1 MTGLDFWAGNQPG
14 FRFARSPV
22 GTRAFF
28 DEVAAHRYELEP
40 HIPEVVGFERW
51 SGCDVLEA
59 GCGIG
64 TDGARFSAAGARY
77 TGLDATGSALT
88 LARRRFELQGLPGRF
103 VGGSVTRLPFPD
115 GSFDLVFSHGVIHH
129 VDDTGAAVAEF
140 HRVLRPGGTMLVMV
154 YHRRSFNYYVTV
166 MLVRRLLAALLL
178 LPQVAP
184 IVARVT
190 GEDDDVFAGHRKLL
204 AAHGSRYL
212 RDHRLF
218 LSNNT
223 DGPGNRLSKAY
234 SRAELRAL
242 LPPGLREVRTD
253 VRYLNLRL
261 YPGGPRLAATRLAN
275 RAERRV
281 GWHLYLE
288 GTKSTGAGA
297 EGRREGPRWA
307 PCQRANESRVQIR

>member
-1 MTGLDFWAGNQPG
+1 MTGLDFWTGNQPG

-28 DEVAAHRYELEP
+28 DEVTAHRYELEP
-40 HIPEVVGFERW
+40 HIADVVGFERW
-51 SGCDVLEA
+51 SGRDVLEA

-77 TGLDATGSALT
+77 TGLDATGSALA
-88 LARRRFELQGLPGRF
+88 LARRRFALDDLPGRF
-103 VGGSVTRLPFPD
+103 VAGSVTRLPFPD
-115 GSFDLVFSHGVIHH
+115 ESFDLVFSHGVVHH
-129 VDDTGAAVAEF
+129 VDDTGAAVREL
-140 HRVLRPGGTMLVMV
+140 HRVLRPGGTLLVMV

-178 LPQVAP
+178 LPSVAP
-184 IVARVT
+184 RLARLT
-190 GEDDDVFAGHRKLL
+190 GEAEEVLAGHRELL
-204 AAHGSRYL
+204 VTHGTRYL

-234 SRAELRAL
+234 SRAELRQL
-242 LPPGLREVRTD
+242 VPPELRPLRTD

-261 YPGGPRLAATRLAN
+261 YPGGTRLAST
-275 RAERRV
+275 RLATLAERRV

-288 GTKSTGAGA
+288 GTKSEGAGSS
-297 EGRREGPRWA
+297 GRGDGRPT
-307 PCQRANESRVQIR
+307 

>member
-1 MTGLDFWAGNQPG
+1 MTGVDFWAGNQPG

-22 GTRAFF
+22 GTPAFF

-40 HIPEVVGFERW
+40 HIAEVVRFERW
-51 SGCDVLEA
+51 SGRDVLEA

-77 TGLDATGSALT
+77 TGLDAAGSALA
-88 LARRRFELQGLPGRF
+88 LARRRFGLEDLDGRF

-115 GSFDLVFSHGVIHH
+115 ESFDLVFSHGVVHH
-129 VDDTGAAVAEF
+129 VDDTRAAVREF
-140 HRVLRPGGTMLVMV
+140 QRVLRPGGTLLVMV

-178 LPQVAP
+178 LPKVAP
-184 IVARVT
+184 RVSRIT
-190 GEDDDVFAGHRKLL
+190 GEAQEVLAGHQELL
-204 AAHGSRYL
+204 AMHGTRYL

-234 SRAELRAL
+234 SRAELRGL
-242 LPPGLREVRTD
+242 VPPELRPIRTD

-261 YPGGPRLAATRLAN
+261 YPGGTRLAATRLAN
-275 RAERRV
+275 LAERRV

-297 EGRREGPRWA
+297 EGRRDGCPR
-307 PCQRANESRVQIR
+307 